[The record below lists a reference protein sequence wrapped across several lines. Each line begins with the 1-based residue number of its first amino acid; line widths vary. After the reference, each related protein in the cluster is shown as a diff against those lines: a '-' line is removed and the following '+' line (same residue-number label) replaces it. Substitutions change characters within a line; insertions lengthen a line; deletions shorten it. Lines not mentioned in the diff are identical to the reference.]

1 MAIKMVPDTD
11 MRLQWLDLWHDY
23 IDTVPKMF
31 NHTVKHFGYRP
42 ANKYIDNEEW
52 KEIDYDTWAEF
63 SREISEGLLS
73 LGVEI
78 GDNIVIISPTCAE
91 WGWADIGIE
100 MAGGC
105 TTTIFPTL
113 SNDDIKFIINHSAVK
128 YIFTGNNELTNKVKG
143 LEAETPTVKSII
155 CLKNDYD
162 GDDKNIINLSKLR
175 EMGIELRKSEPDA
188 FQKRHESIKPSDA
201 ATTIYTSGT
210 TGKLKAARYSH
221 GELTGGIW
229 RCLRNQAMGNA
240 EFNATDMAF
249 SVMPLAHVMERTYF
263 FFCMIAVGACL
274 GYGRGPAFLLQDL
287 QALKPTAMVVVP
299 RMLDRVLKGLTQVFT
314 STPEGAQLWK
324 WALDVGN
331 QMIDAR
337 MGEDNTFD
345 ASIDPLEELTG
356 ELKEEYAKA
365 KAMVFDN
372 VHAALGGRF
381 RCLASGGAALLPE
394 LHRPFLGMG
403 FYVPNGYGLTETLC
417 GVGVGRAN
425 ALKVSWNAPIAPGL
439 EWRQEEDGE
448 LLLKGVGII
457 KEYYN
462 DPEANAESFTADGFF
477 RTGDIVEFDEN
488 GIFHIIDRK
497 KAILVMDTGKNV
509 APAKVE
515 ALIMKE
521 IRIDQVLIIGD
532 GKKYLTAFICP
543 NWDEMM
549 AMLDRQGVEYDKS
562 KLRYELVNGL
572 NVCVEVGE
580 DLASNP
586 LVHEIV
592 AKAVE
597 TANAELADF
606 ERVKKFTI
614 LPRKFLQSRDEMTP
628 TSKTKYRVIVKNFAD
643 EVEKLYKE

>member
-1 MAIKMVPDTD
+1 MS
-11 MRLQWLDLWHDY
+11 
-23 IDTVPKMF
+23 
-31 NHTVKHFGYRP
+31 
-42 ANKYIDNEEW
+42 NE
-52 KEIDYDTWAEF
+52 
-63 SREISEGLLS
+63 
-73 LGVEI
+73 
-78 GDNIVIISPTCAE
+78 
-91 WGWADIGIE
+91 
-100 MAGGC
+100 
-105 TTTIFPTL
+105 
-113 SNDDIKFIINHSAVK
+113 DIKFILNHSAVK
-128 YIFTGNNELTNKVKG
+128 YVFAGNKELADKVKS
-143 LEAETPTVKSII
+143 LAADTPTVQGII

-162 GDDKNIINLSKLR
+162 GNDATIINLNKLK
-175 EMGIELRKSEPDA
+175 EMGLELRKKEPGLYQTRVD
-188 FQKRHESIKPSDA
+188 SIKSSDA

-240 EFNATDMAF
+240 EFNTLDMAF

-263 FFCMIAVGACL
+263 FFCMITVGACL
-274 GYGRGPAFLLQDL
+274 GYGRGPAFLLQDM

-314 STPEGAQLWK
+314 ATPEGAKLWK
-324 WALDVGN
+324 WALEVGDR
-331 QMIDAR
+331 MIDAR
-337 MGEDNTFD
+337 MSPENTFD

-365 KAMVFDN
+365 KAMVFDK

-462 DPEANAESFTADGFF
+462 DPEANAESFTEDGFF
-477 RTGDIVEFDEN
+477 RTGDIVEFDKN
-488 GIFHIIDRK
+488 GIFHVVDRK

-521 IRIDQVLIIGD
+521 IRIDQVLIVGD
-532 GKKYLTAFICP
+532 GKKYLTALICP

-549 AMLDRQGVEYDKS
+549 AMLDRQGIEYDKS
-562 KLRYELVNGL
+562 KLRYELVNGM

-580 DLASNP
+580 DLAANP
-586 LVHEIV
+586 LVHEMV
-592 AKAVE
+592 ARVVE
-597 TANAELADF
+597 NANAELADF
-606 ERVKKFTI
+606 EKIKKFTI
-614 LPRKFLQSRDEMTP
+614 LPRKFLQSRDEMTA
-628 TSKTKYRVIVKNFAD
+628 TSKTKSRVILKNFAD
-643 EVEKLYKE
+643 EIDKMYLE